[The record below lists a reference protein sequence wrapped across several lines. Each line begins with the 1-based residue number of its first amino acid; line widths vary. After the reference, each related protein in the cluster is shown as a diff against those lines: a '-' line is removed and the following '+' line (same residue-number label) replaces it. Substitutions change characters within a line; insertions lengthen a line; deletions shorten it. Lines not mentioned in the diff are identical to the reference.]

1 MSGLPSNPRMHQSL
15 LGCQS
20 FLGLHAQKRL
30 YEILGGTTFSGPA
43 SVREVQLTSLNRIE
57 YVFIGIAIEW
67 WIATEQNV
75 CDNANGPNI
84 TGPVVFA
91 FQQFRRHVVGS
102 PDGIIH
108 GRFTLLMSS

>member
-1 MSGLPSNPRMHQSL
+1 MHQCL
-15 LGCQS
+15 LNSKS
-20 FLGLHAQKRL
+20 FSWISSQQTL
-30 YEILGGTTFSGPA
+30 YEILYQVTFIGPSLGRKNKA
-43 SVREVQLTSLNRIE
+43 TSLNGIE

-75 CDNANGPNI
+75 CDDADGPNI

-102 PDGIIH
+102 PNGIIH